1 MNLDIILGEFLGLL
15 VFVVVHGG
23 ILASMALI
31 GKVKEGMAALA
42 VFLGISF
49 GVFAALAGGSGA
61 HINPAVTMAVFVTGG
76 IDAVEALTYIVSQ
89 ILGGFV
95 GGVVL
100 FVIYRPQ
107 FKASTTA
114 LAPLTGNPNAKDV
127 VQNVITSIL
136 GSFFLALLV
145 LFTVNLTAGNPEVT
159 PLAVGA
165 AVLAAALAVGGTA
178 YSVLNVARD
187 LGPRLTATVLKIGQP
202 TWVPVLILALASL
215 VGGALAGLVVTL
227 LG

>member
-1 MNLDIILGEFLGLL
+1 MLDIFLGEFLGLL

-23 ILASMALI
+23 ILASMVLS
-31 GKVKEGMAALA
+31 GKAKEGIAALA

-61 HINPAVTMAVFVTGG
+61 HINPAVTMAFFVLEA
-76 IDAVEALTYIVSQ
+76 IDAVEALVYIGSQ

-95 GGVVL
+95 GGL
-100 FVIYRPQ
+100 ILWVIYRPQ
-107 FKASTTA
+107 FKASTTP
-114 LAPLTGNPNAKDV
+114 LAPLTGNPDPKDV
-127 VQNVITSIL
+127 VQNVITSVL

-145 LFTVNLTAGNPEVT
+145 VVTVNATSNLSGIT

-187 LGPRLTATVLKIGQP
+187 LGPRLTATVLGLGKP
-202 TWVPVLILALASL
+202 TWVPVLLLAVASL

>member
-1 MNLDIILGEFLGLL
+1 MAF
-15 VFVVVHGG
+15 FV
-23 ILASMALI
+23 LEA
-31 GKVKEGMAALA
+31 
-42 VFLGISF
+42 
-49 GVFAALAGGSGA
+49 
-61 HINPAVTMAVFVTGG
+61 
-76 IDAVEALTYIVSQ
+76 IDAVEALTYIAGQ

-95 GGVVL
+95 GGLIL

-107 FKASTTA
+107 FKASTTP
-114 LAPLTGNPNAKDV
+114 LAPLTGNPDPKDV
-127 VQNVITSIL
+127 VQNVITSVL

-145 LFTVNLTAGNPEVT
+145 VVTVNATSNLGGIT

-187 LGPRLTATVLKIGQP
+187 LGPRLTATVLGLGKP
-202 TWVPVLILALASL
+202 TWIPVLLLAVASL